1 MKKRDVI
8 VFWLDGTK
16 TTFPA
21 VRIKSMIIN
30 DEKGKVATLG
40 FKFGKNGHVAAIN
53 LDNIKFF
60 EVTKT
65 CTEE

>member
-1 MKKRDVI
+1 MKKRDVL

-21 VRIKSMIIN
+21 VRIKSMTIS
-30 DEKGKVATLG
+30 DEKGKVATLV
-40 FKFGKNGHVAAIN
+40 FKFGSGHVAAIN
-53 LDNIKFF
+53 LDNIRFI

-65 CTEE
+65 CTED